1 VAGFG
6 KGSRHGL
13 WPHREDLH
21 HAIRHESLVGRVE
34 LREFQ
39 PQFRSSTAG
48 MPFRRQKSNACFREP
63 AASMPTSRLPSVP
76 GRPTTRNAAALEDPV
91 CRLCVVDGISA
102 IPAERAEFK
111 ISKLL
116 NRINLE

>member
-1 VAGFG
+1 MMGTRKKPPSDAG
-6 KGSRHGL
+6 
-13 WPHREDLH
+13 
-21 HAIRHESLVGRVE
+21 
-34 LREFQ
+34 
-39 PQFRSSTAG
+39 
-48 MPFRRQKSNACFREP
+48 
-63 AASMPTSRLPSVP
+63 
-76 GRPTTRNAAALEDPV
+76 ALIEDPV